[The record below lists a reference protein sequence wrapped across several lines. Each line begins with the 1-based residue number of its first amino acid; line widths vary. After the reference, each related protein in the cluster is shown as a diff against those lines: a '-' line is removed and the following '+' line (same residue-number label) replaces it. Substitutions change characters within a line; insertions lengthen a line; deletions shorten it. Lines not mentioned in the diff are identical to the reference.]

1 MQKIAIIT
9 DTWHPN
15 LNGVVTSLSYTKK
28 YLELKGLEVRV
39 IHPKEFSS
47 VRVPTETNLHFA
59 LLTSKQMQEVIKKER
74 PDYIHIATEGPMGFA
89 ARSACLKNK
98 WKFTTF
104 YHTQL
109 PEYLS
114 ARFALHIQLTYA
126 YMRWFHSASE
136 KVIVS
141 TESLKQ
147 QLEQKKFKRVTVVPL
162 GVDVE
167 KFIKNPN
174 AKIPPGLEKP
184 VFVYLG
190 RVAPEKNIE
199 AFLKCTLPGSKLIIG
214 DGPARKS
221 LEKKYK
227 AHTKFVGYKKD
238 QELVDLLSTSDVMVF
253 PSKTDTFGL
262 TILEAMAC
270 SMPVA
275 AFDVAGPKDL
285 ITNGV
290 DGFLGDDLQAN
301 AIKCLK
307 LSAENCRKKALKFSW
322 ANFADKFFEN
332 LVTDKV
338 SF

>member
-28 YLELKGLEVRV
+28 YLELKGLDVRV
-39 IHPKEFSS
+39 IHPGEFTSI
-47 VRVPTETNLHFA
+47 RVPTETNLHFA
-59 LLTSKQMQEVIKKER
+59 LLTSKQMESALKRER
-74 PDYIHIATEGPMGFA
+74 PDYIHIATEGPMGLA
-89 ARSACLKNK
+89 ARSACQKNK

-114 ARFALHIQLTYA
+114 ARFALHKGLTYS
-126 YMRWFHSASE
+126 YMRWFHGASE

-141 TESLKQ
+141 TQSLKR
-147 QLEQKKFKRVTVVPL
+147 QLEQKKFKRVEVVAL
-162 GVDVE
+162 GADVE
-167 KFIKNPN
+167 KFQKNPN
-174 AKIPPGLEKP
+174 AKIPPDLEKP
-184 VFVYLG
+184 IFVYLG

-199 AFLKCTLPGSKLIIG
+199 AFLKCILPGSKIVIG
-214 DGPARKS
+214 DGPSRKS
-221 LEKKYK
+221 LEKKYR
-227 AHTKFVGYKKD
+227 AHTRFVGYKKD
-238 QELVDLLSTSDVMVF
+238 QELVDLLSVSDVMVF

-275 AFDVAGPKDL
+275 AFDVPGPKDL
-285 ITNGV
+285 ITHGV
-290 DGFLGDDLQAN
+290 DGFLGDDLQGN

-307 LSAENCRKKALKFSW
+307 LDPENCRKKALKFSW
-322 ANFADKFFEN
+322 ANFADRFFES
-332 LVTDKV
+332 LVTDRIK
-338 SF
+338 F